1 MQCEEFEDRLNDVLD
16 MRGRAECDPELH
28 LHAETCPDCRRV
40 AAEYDVLLDGF
51 YALTGPAA
59 PADMAARVLADLPAR
74 PLRARYATLAG
85 AALATAAALL
95 LVLIPLVRSWPRD
108 DSQTAQRSAPRSLPG
123 TVRLAQANVLRA
135 TVPLPL
141 LTSLPSLAG
150 HSQGDLYGELAK
162 ETGHGLAA
170 IVLYV
175 PGVGGMRGIIDAD
188 SSPQSED
195 PAWAVQV
202 SEGLKPV
209 TDSVTDTL
217 NLLLRALPGTKLAS
231 RS

>member
-1 MQCEEFEDRLNDVLD
+1 MQCEEFEDRLNAVLD
-16 MRGRAECDPELH
+16 MRGRAECEPELR

-40 AAEYDVLLDGF
+40 AAEYEMLLDGF
-51 YALTGPAA
+51 CALTGPAV

-74 PLRARYATLAG
+74 PSRARYAILAG

-95 LVLIPLVRSWPRD
+95 VVLIPLVRWSPRD
-108 DSQTAQRSAPRSLPG
+108 NSQSARRPAPQRPPG
-123 TVRLAQANVLRA
+123 AVQLAQSHGSRA
-135 TVPLPL
+135 TAALPIL
-141 LTSLPSLAG
+141 ASLPSLAG
-150 HSQGDLYGELAK
+150 ESQGDLYGALAK

-175 PGVGGMRGIIDAD
+175 PGVGGTRGIIDAD
-188 SSPQSED
+188 SGPPSED
-195 PAWAVQV
+195 PAWAVQM

-217 NLLLRALPGTKLAS
+217 NLLLRALPGTELAS